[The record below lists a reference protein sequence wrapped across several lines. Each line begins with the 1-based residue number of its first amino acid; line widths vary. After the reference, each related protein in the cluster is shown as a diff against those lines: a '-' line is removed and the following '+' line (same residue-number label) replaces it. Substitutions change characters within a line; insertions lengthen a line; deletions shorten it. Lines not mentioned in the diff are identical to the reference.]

1 MYIAMLDENSL
12 ILFFLFF
19 FTNSFAGIAPGGR
32 PVLSFVVGDDIEVIN
47 KHDPEWWEVRSPTV
61 FSIGYVFACLTSLQ
75 LKTLHSGKG
84 EELEIFIK
92 AGLMDDSISCPDV
105 GH

>member
-12 ILFFLFF
+12 ILFIFIF

-47 KHDPEWWEVRSPTV
+47 KHDPEWWEVR
-61 FSIGYVFACLTSLQ
+61 
-75 LKTLHSGKG
+75 
-84 EELEIFIK
+84 
-92 AGLMDDSISCPDV
+92 
-105 GH
+105 

>member
-1 MYIAMLDENSL
+1 MGRQVIPNRTHSSRRMHIAMLDENSL

-47 KHDPEWWEVRSPTV
+47 KHDPEWWEVR
-61 FSIGYVFACLTSLQ
+61 
-75 LKTLHSGKG
+75 
-84 EELEIFIK
+84 
-92 AGLMDDSISCPDV
+92 
-105 GH
+105 

>member
-1 MYIAMLDENSL
+1 MHIAMLDENSQ

-47 KHDPEWWEVRSPTV
+47 KHDPEWLEVR
-61 FSIGYVFACLTSLQ
+61 
-75 LKTLHSGKG
+75 
-84 EELEIFIK
+84 
-92 AGLMDDSISCPDV
+92 
-105 GH
+105 